1 MAVPEFLL
9 IDPKKPLLSWTVLAV
24 GAMVLLYL
32 ARPWARALFA
42 ALFGGLARTFRLTGQ
57 ALGALSRAAWQRH
70 RELVSEY
77 RLKEIEHKLARQ
89 LDRLD
94 TVMRRD
100 LARYPELHR
109 AITDLTG
116 RIRDDYAASGLIEE
130 PEASPKWATE
140 ATALSAGSEKLAVMP
155 RIAAVPRVTPDD
167 RPRPPR
173 FSQRGERRRL
183 RILGRGM
190 RRLGPLEARLA
201 GLDGLEERVRETVAR
216 AAELVADYRAL
227 LLSEARAV
235 ATAGDSA
242 AVRFVVAVLFLVIAA
257 GGSVLNFQLIARPM
271 AELVGSG
278 YEIAGYPIA
287 QVAAL
292 TMILIEA
299 AVGIVLMEGLGITQ
313 LLPVFGRLERGQRRL
328 LAVGA
333 AILLIGLASVEAGL
347 AYLREIL
354 IGLEQQAVATTMGI
368 SAAQA
373 EKATGFLPIAVQA
386 ALGFAIPFV
395 LALVA
400 IPLEVAVETGR
411 AVVQGLWATLL
422 GILGFLFRVLGQ
434 ALHFVEHVLAAAYDL
449 IVFLPLSLERLA
461 LAVARWR
468 RNRAAA

>member
-1 MAVPEFLL
+1 
-9 IDPKKPLLSWTVLAV
+9 
-24 GAMVLLYL
+24 
-32 ARPWARALFA
+32 
-42 ALFGGLARTFRLTGQ
+42 
-57 ALGALSRAAWQRH
+57 
-70 RELVSEY
+70 
-77 RLKEIEHKLARQ
+77 
-89 LDRLD
+89 
-94 TVMRRD
+94 
-100 LARYPELHR
+100 
-109 AITDLTG
+109 
-116 RIRDDYAASGLIEE
+116 
-130 PEASPKWATE
+130 
-140 ATALSAGSEKLAVMP
+140 
-155 RIAAVPRVTPDD
+155 
-167 RPRPPR
+167 
-173 FSQRGERRRL
+173 L

-190 RRLGPLEARLA
+190 RRIGPLEARLA
-201 GLDGLEERVRETVAR
+201 GLDGLDERVRDAVAR

-242 AVRFVVAVLFLVIAA
+242 AVRFVVAVLFLVVAA

-278 YEIAGYPIA
+278 YEIAGVPIA

-411 AVVQGLWATLL
+411 AVVQGLWASLL

-434 ALHFVEHVLAAAYDL
+434 ALHFIEHVLAAAYDF
-449 IVFLPLSLERLA
+449 IIFLPLSLERLV
-461 LAVARWR
+461 LGVVRWR
-468 RNRAAA
+468 RNRASA